1 VTPSC
6 SARSVIDLARPL
18 SERALFLG
26 EVFTWSVLYGALVA
40 QAVAVGRPRPGRQ
53 PGPEG
58 LALTRRPP
66 AVILQV
72 RHQEVNWPCSSRWL
86 GRPT

>member
-26 EVFTWSVLYGALVA
+26 EVFTWPVLYGALVA
-40 QAVAVGRPRPGRQ
+40 QAVAVG
-53 PGPEG
+53 
-58 LALTRRPP
+58 
-66 AVILQV
+66 
-72 RHQEVNWPCSSRWL
+72 
-86 GRPT
+86 